1 MQEHNL
7 ISQECERLREEN
19 MRLLYHSKSTI
30 NLKEHEEQIRN
41 LSNNNKQL
49 SGKYKIQHVLLSSH
63 AYFCYASS
71 IYRVHF
77 LKSHI

>member
-49 SGKYKIQHVLLSSH
+49 SGMYESTVQGGSTKMWHLM
-63 AYFCYASS
+63 
-71 IYRVHF
+71 
-77 LKSHI
+77 